1 MRGVMCAVATAVAL
15 WGVAA
20 EARPPLDLEIAT
32 ASIPKIVAAEP
43 APAVQ
48 VVVYKTAQEV
58 SVSVA
63 GVEQYRWPV
72 STGRKARWTPAGDF
86 KPAFLSRNHRSSRYN
101 NAPMPYAVFFNG
113 NIALHGTTDLKRL
126 GQPAS
131 HGCVRL
137 HPDNAK
143 TLFELI
149 ETADLRDVVIQV
161 VD

>member
-1 MRGVMCAVATAVAL
+1 MRGVMFAAAAAVAF
-15 WGVAA
+15 WGAAA

-32 ASIPKIVAAEP
+32 ASIPTIVAD
-43 APAVQ
+43 APAVH
-48 VVVYKTAQEV
+48 VVVDKAAQQV

-72 STGRKARWTPAGDF
+72 STGRKATWTPAGEF
-86 KPAFLSRNHRSSRYN
+86 KPAFLSRNHRSSKYN
-101 NAPMPYAVFFNG
+101 NAPMPFAVFFNG

-143 TLFELI
+143 VLFELI
-149 ETADLRDVVIQV
+149 ETADLQDVVIQV
-161 VD
+161 IN